1 MRLIK
6 KIRQDKEEE
15 RCKLKEN
22 LFQCNLEDLNYEI
35 NRKIRRKRLFFFIQ
49 IFSCFC
55 NTCGLN
61 TGFENRASYLVPC
74 D

>member
-35 NRKIRRKRLFFFIQ
+35 NRKIRRKRLIFFYSNF
-49 IFSCFC
+49 
-55 NTCGLN
+55 
-61 TGFENRASYLVPC
+61 
-74 D
+74 

>member
-6 KIRQDKEEE
+6 KKRQDKEEE
-15 RCKLKEN
+15 EKK
-22 LFQCNLEDLNYEI
+22 LFQGNLEDLNYEI
-35 NRKIRRKRLFFFIQ
+35 NRKIRRKRLISFIQ

-61 TGFENRASYLVPC
+61 TGFEKRASYLVPC